1 MGFIIFLFQR
11 IHHFLDITAF
21 IRELL
26 FGHDCV
32 IIPGFGGFIG
42 NYTPARIDRN
52 TGIFYPP
59 VKSISFNRNL
69 THNDGLL
76 AGTISERLKIGY
88 DESGRMVAE
97 FAGEIRRKVERGEKL
112 IFDHIGSLVRNSE
125 GNILFEP
132 DRGANYLLGSYGLD
146 SFQCFPLEG
155 YDARRRLVSRIDKG
169 SVRQVATGKILWRA
183 AVIIPLLAAL
193 VAFPLRTDRLTT
205 KLETGALNPLVTA
218 EFENNRRAVDENI
231 AAAELVLS
239 EILPPES
246 TESAP
251 VVIEAAPVPEPVVP
265 PVSEGPYHIITGS
278 FQSEENAVSQGN
290 ILRSEGFAPEIFV
303 AANGF
308 YRVSAM
314 RCRDLQTAAAMKDSI
329 ARKIPGTWVLKKQ
342 GGG

>member
-1 MGFIIFLFQR
+1 
-11 IHHFLDITAF
+11 LDITAF

-26 FGHDCV
+26 FSHDCV

-76 AGTISERLKIGY
+76 AGTISERLNTGY
-88 DESGRMVAE
+88 DESRSMVE
-97 FAGEIRRKVERGEKL
+97 QFAGEARRKIERGEKL
-112 IFDHIGSLVRNSE
+112 VFDHIGSFAGNSE

-132 DRGANYLLGSYGLD
+132 DRSANYLPDSYGLD

-155 YDARRRLVSRIDKG
+155 YEARKRLISRIDKG
-169 SVRQVATGKILWRA
+169 PVRQVATGKILWRA

-205 KLETGALNPLVTA
+205 KLETGALNPLVKA
-218 EFENNRRAVDENI
+218 EFENNRRAIDENI

-239 EILPPES
+239 EIIPPEN
-246 TESAP
+246 TEGTPAVSET
-251 VVIEAAPVPEPVVP
+251 VPVPEPVVQ

-278 FQSEENAVSQGN
+278 FQSEENAVAQGN

-314 RCRDLQTAAAMKDSI
+314 RCRDLQTAAALKDSV
-329 ARKIPGTWVLKKQ
+329 ARKIPGTWVLKK
-342 GGG
+342 

>member
-1 MGFIIFLFQR
+1 
-11 IHHFLDITAF
+11 
-21 IRELL
+21 
-26 FGHDCV
+26 
-32 IIPGFGGFIG
+32 
-42 NYTPARIDRN
+42 
-52 TGIFYPP
+52 

-76 AGTISERLKIGY
+76 TGTISDRFKIGY
-88 DESGRMVAE
+88 DESGMMVSE
-97 FAGEIRRKVERGEKL
+97 FASEIRRKIERGEKL

-132 DRGANYLLGSYGLD
+132 DKDTNYLLGSYGLD

-169 SVRQVATGKILWRA
+169 PVRQVATGKILWRA

-205 KLETGALNPLVTA
+205 KLETGSLNPLVTA

-231 AAAELVLS
+231 AASELVLS
-239 EILPPES
+239 EIPPTES
-246 TESAP
+246 TESSP
-251 VVIEAAPVPEPVVP
+251 VITEAVPEPIVQ

-278 FQSEENAVSQGN
+278 FQSEENAVAQGN

-314 RCRDLQTAAAMKDSI
+314 RCRDLQTAATMKDSI
-329 ARKIPGTWVLKKQ
+329 ARKIPGTWVLKK
-342 GGG
+342 